1 MKEFKTLFVPNVDYT
16 GIPHHKDGYYCGLYK
31 RKRYSISFHNYAD
44 EARLIEEVK
53 NKILK
58 QCGWLVQWLRDNAED
73 IAKLR
78 PLGTPSDKV
87 NATKLS
93 LAIAR
98 VAEAKV
104 RQDWAEYGTA
114 ILQMNSTYIYA
125 LELRYKR
132 ECGYTDPMVVI
143 GGNRYGWRVQ
153 AFNPEGKFVHP
164 DSRPFGRYQKTD
176 K

>member
-16 GIPHHKDGYYCGLYK
+16 GVPHHKDGYWCSLYK

-44 EARLIEEVK
+44 EARLVEEVK

-93 LAIAR
+93 LAIGR

-104 RQDWAEYGTA
+104 RKDWASYTDA
-114 ILQMNSTYIYA
+114 ILLLNTLYIYA
-125 LELRYKR
+125 LEFRYGR
-132 ECGYTDPMVVI
+132 ECGYTDDAVVI
-143 GGNRYGWRVQ
+143 GSNKYGWRKQ
-153 AFNPEGKFVHP
+153 KCNPDGNFIPPKA
-164 DSRPFGRYQKTD
+164 RRYGRYQKTD